1 MDKPISQV
9 NKIIIEEDKV
19 YQLYVNVSIQ
29 QMSLL
34 SSLVYE
40 TILENS
46 LLTGVTSNIQFT
58 EIATVQLPLTIT
70 LKKNP
75 DTMEGLIEESI
86 TFNTRHDWQK
96 EIPYENG

>member
-9 NKIIIEEDKV
+9 NKIILEEDKV

-29 QMSLL
+29 QMGVISTLIGEQ
-34 SSLVYE
+34 STVYSI
-40 TILENS
+40 T
-46 LLTGVTSNIQFT
+46 FT
-58 EIATVQLPLTIT
+58 EIDTKTVPLTIT

-96 EIPYENG
+96 EVPYENGL

>member
-9 NKIIIEEDKV
+9 NKIILEEDKV

-29 QMSLL
+29 QMGVISTLDAGQ
-34 SSLVYE
+34 S
-40 TILENS
+40 TIY
-46 LLTGVTSNIQFT
+46 TITFT
-58 EIATVQLPLTIT
+58 EIDTKTVPLTIT

-96 EIPYENG
+96 EVPYENGL

>member
-29 QMSLL
+29 QMSVL

-46 LLTGVTSNIQFT
+46 VLTGVTSNIQFT

-70 LKKNP
+70 LKKI
-75 DTMEGLIEESI
+75 LIL
-86 TFNTRHDWQK
+86 WK
-96 EIPYENG
+96 G